1 MSDAPV
7 AASAAPVPALGGVLS
22 VLDTL
27 GPAPR
32 SNWTRAPLPGNDFAE
47 RFVEDLEVLAQSG
60 VRAVRLGIDWSRV
73 QGSPGRVDDDWRE
86 WYLDVITAARRSG
99 IAVWASLVESTVPAW
114 FDDEG
119 SFADGRNAGLA
130 WPRWVEMAAEL
141 FGDLVDGWFPMIDP
155 VGIASQW
162 AHDSR
167 KHETALLNI
176 AVAWRDSWRILR
188 GGPPVATALGVHM
201 IRPADQSVPAAQR
214 ARFEDHLRWRLW
226 TRALRDGVVRLPNGN
241 ERIIADLGGSLDRLG
256 VTTTLDLP
264 EQTLDDE
271 ALRRWSERLGTVI
284 RRTAEEGPDRP
295 IDLASLTIAWPNTS
309 ERHLIVETTVAAVRA
324 ASGDGVPVQQVFVEP
339 AIGARSTHASS
350 LVDRDRQPSGDLD
363 AWRHVLP
370 GASGQR
376 A

>member
-1 MSDAPV
+1 MV
-7 AASAAPVPALGGVLS
+7 
-22 VLDTL
+22 
-27 GPAPR
+27 
-32 SNWTRAPLPGNDFAE
+32 
-47 RFVEDLEVLAQSG
+47 
-60 VRAVRLGIDWSRV
+60 
-73 QGSPGRVDDDWRE
+73 
-86 WYLDVITAARRSG
+86 
-99 IAVWASLVESTVPAW
+99 
-114 FDDEG
+114 
-119 SFADGRNAGLA
+119 
-130 WPRWVEMAAEL
+130 
-141 FGDLVDGWFPMIDP
+141 
-155 VGIASQW
+155 
-162 AHDSR
+162 
-167 KHETALLNI
+167 
-176 AVAWRDSWRILR
+176 
-188 GGPPVATALGVHM
+188 
-201 IRPADQSVPAAQR
+201 RPADQSVPAAQR

-264 EQTLDDE
+264 EQTLDDD

-295 IDLASLTIAWPNTS
+295 IDLASLTIAWPNPS